1 MGKKPWKL
9 RIYQDPST
17 IKKVRK
23 LASDGLFAEDGTEEE
38 AAIKDRDG
46 LFYVHHF
53 SSDIMLKDLAG
64 IIADQ
69 AGRKVVFELPDA
81 VEAAGFS
88 KATKARLDSAKINKL
103 GWKAAYDIKEGLERT
118 IEILKS
124 LD

>member
-1 MGKKPWKL
+1 MPGVTGNLL
-9 RIYQDPST
+9 RNIGGNPDTVLSCKTKQSIIPYTDAYN
-17 IKKVRK
+17 I
-23 LASDGLFAEDGTEEE
+23 SDDA
-38 AAIKDRDG
+38 
-46 LFYVHHF
+46 
-53 SSDIMLKDLAG
+53 SDIMLKDLAG

-88 KATKARLDSAKINKL
+88 KATTARLDSAKINKL